1 MPNHIQNRLKV
12 VGKENEVQNLL
23 SSIKGKMD
31 DGSEIAMDFN
41 KIKPMPEG
49 MNLQVHSG
57 IKMWVEICT
66 GQIDFAQLFNP
77 PPSSPSEMFK
87 NGNYGSL
94 TSRMGASTAMQHL
107 TGKRKGN
114 VKDFTAEE
122 FEMFVQCLKNYREYG
137 STSWYE
143 WAKENWGTKWN
154 AYGQND
160 KRNTEDTIYFQTAW
174 SPPLQLM
181 AELSSKFPNVEL
193 HFDYADEDSGSN
205 AGKIKLKGGEAIE
218 VFQPDNQSNEAYE
231 IYLELHPDCDYIK
244 MVDGKYEYVEE

>member
-12 VGKENEVQNLL
+12 IGEENEVQNLL
-23 SSIKGKMD
+23 NHIKGKKE
-31 DGSEIAMDFN
+31 DGSEIEIDFN
-41 KIKPMPEG
+41 KIVPMPKG
-49 MNLQVHSG
+49 MDVEVHSG

-66 GQIDFAQLFNP
+66 GQLDFAQLFSP
-77 PPSSPSEMFK
+77 PLSSPSEMFK

-94 TSRMGASTAMQHL
+94 ASRIGASTAMDYL
-107 TGKRKGN
+107 TGKRDGN
-114 VKDFTAEE
+114 VKDFTPEE

-143 WAKENWGTKWN
+143 WAKDNWGTKWN
-154 AYGQND
+154 AYELND
-160 KRNTEDTIYFQTAW
+160 ERTTSDTIYFQTAW
-174 SPPLQLM
+174 APPIELM
-181 AELSSKFPNVEL
+181 VKLSSEFPKVEIQL
-193 HFDYADEDSGSN
+193 DYADEDSGSN
-205 AGKIKLKGGEAIE
+205 TGKIKLKGGEVID